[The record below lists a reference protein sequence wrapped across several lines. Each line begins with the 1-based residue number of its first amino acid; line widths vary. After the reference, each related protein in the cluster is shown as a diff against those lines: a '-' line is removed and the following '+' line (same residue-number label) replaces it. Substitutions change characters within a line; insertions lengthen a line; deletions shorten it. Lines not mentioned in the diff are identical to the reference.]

1 MSRRTAREHIFK
13 MTFQTEF
20 HEEGEIDEALEHYRQ
35 NIESVY
41 DESPDEVEHLTNAD
55 MKFMKNEIQG
65 IIENI
70 GAIDDT
76 INRYAEGWD
85 TSRIDKVDLAILR
98 LAVYE
103 ILFADDIPNKVSAN
117 EAVELAKLF
126 SSDKSPMFING
137 VLGKVISNA

>member
-13 MTFQTEF
+13 IIFQTEF
-20 HEEGEIDEALEHYRQ
+20 HKEDEINEA
-35 NIESVY
+35 IELY
-41 DESPDEVEHLTNAD
+41 KDNMEDANESD
-55 MKFMKNEIQG
+55 MRFIKSEIKG
-65 IIENI
+65 IIENK

-85 TSRIDKVDLAILR
+85 ISRIAKVDLAILR
-98 LAVYE
+98 LSIYE

-126 SSDKSPMFING
+126 SSDKSPAFING
-137 VLGKVISNA
+137 VLGKVISNL